1 MEQPTSRPPIDISV
15 STTAFQ
21 VPLEEYLRDQPKEV
35 PVVLFT
41 GAGASV
47 PLGMPA
53 MKEFRKQL
61 SDRLPG
67 SLKLPWDIVVELTAV
82 YYDVDLDD
90 VDIEQVLTYIEDS
103 LFTYSALVKIWAK
116 TEEREDSPTIREL
129 ERFRDSLL
137 QLRTY
142 ILDEICATYRAPDP
156 AEALRC
162 YDPLFK
168 MLRATTGQSYTS
180 VFTTNY
186 DLTFEV
192 LGEWSPETY
201 EVFDGFQ
208 VDDSGQETW
217 KGKYLASSEAKHVI
231 SLWKLHGSTS
241 WQEDEAKR
249 PVTKAPPSTYI
260 QGDKTTSIIYPTK
273 TKAKTQGLFGRPS
286 NQAYGRLG
294 SLFAQSGAV
303 GILLVIGYGFGDDEI
318 RGDIEDGL
326 ASDGRAKLIVV
337 DPDATIPKLKCRF
350 PSVATDRI
358 TVINSRFGEKDTIEE
373 IRSAVEAIL
382 DWEDQ

>member
-1 MEQPTSRPPIDISV
+1 MG
-15 STTAFQ
+15 
-21 VPLEEYLRDQPKEV
+21 DQAKEV

-61 SDRLPG
+61 SDRMSG
-67 SLKLPWDIVVELTAV
+67 RLKIQWDSVVELASRN
-82 YYDVDLDD
+82 YEVDLDG

-103 LFTYSALVKIWAK
+103 LFTYSALVKIWRK
-116 TEEREDSPTIREL
+116 SEEREDSPTIREL
-129 ERFRDSLL
+129 ERFRDSLW
-137 QLRTY
+137 QLRTC
-142 ILDEICATYRAPDP
+142 ILDEICGTYRAPDP
-156 AEALRC
+156 AEVLGH

-168 MLRATTGQSYTS
+168 MLRATTGQSETN

-192 LGEWSPETY
+192 LGKRSPEKY

-217 KGKYLASSEAKHVI
+217 KGKYLASSEAEHVI

-273 TKAKTQGLFGRPS
+273 TKAETQGLFGRPY

-294 SLFAQSGAV
+294 SSFAQPCAV

-318 RGDIEDGL
+318 RCDIEDGL
-326 ASDGRAKLIVV
+326 ALDGRAKLIVV
-337 DPDATIPKLKCRF
+337 DPDATLCKLKSLF
-350 PSVATDRI
+350 PSVATDRF
-358 TVINSRFGEKDTIEE
+358 TVIKSYFGEEDTIDR

-382 DWEDQ
+382 EQEN

>member
-1 MEQPTSRPPIDISV
+1 MEQQTSRPPIEISV
-15 STTAFQ
+15 STTSFQ
-21 VPLEEYLRDQPKEV
+21 VPLEEYVRDQPEEV

-53 MKEFRKQL
+53 MREFRKQL
-61 SDRLPG
+61 SDQLTG
-67 SLKLPWDIVVELTAV
+67 SLKLLWDNVVELAAG
-82 YYDVDLDD
+82 YYEVDLDD

-103 LFTYSALVKIWAK
+103 LFTYSDLVMIWAK
-116 TEEREDSPTIREL
+116 AEEREDSPTIREL
-129 ERFRDSLL
+129 ERFRDLLL

-142 ILDEICATYRAPDP
+142 IFDEVCATYRAPGP
-156 AEALRC
+156 AEVLRF
-162 YDPLFK
+162 YDPLFR
-168 MLRATTGQSYTS
+168 MLTATTGQSKTD

-192 LGEWSPETY
+192 LREGSPEKY

-217 KGKYLASSEAKHVI
+217 KGKYVASSKAEYVI

-241 WQEDEAKR
+241 WLEDEAKR

-260 QGDKTTSIIYPTK
+260 QDDKTTSIIYPTK
-273 TKAKTQGLFGRPS
+273 TKAKTQGLFARPY

-294 SLFAQSGAV
+294 SLFDQPGAV

-318 RGDIEDGL
+318 KGDIDDGL
-326 ASDGRAKLIVV
+326 VLDDNAKLIVV
-337 DPDATIPKLKCRF
+337 DPDATISKLKCLF
-350 PSVATDRI
+350 PSVAADRI
-358 TVINSRFGEKDTIEE
+358 TVIDSYFGEEDTIDE

-382 DWEDQ
+382 GQENQ